1 MPTSAT
7 NRYKIIE
14 QDTTGWSVIPEA
26 QNLTKEE
33 CDVKLNEY
41 VRLGANPNSL
51 KAVLQDDT
59 RFPSSPADPGY
70 LPVT

>member
-1 MPTSAT
+1 MPAT
-7 NRYKIIE
+7 DNNRYKIIE

-26 QNLTKEE
+26 QNLTRED

>member
-1 MPTSAT
+1 MPTSDT

-33 CDVKLNEY
+33 CDVKLNEF
-41 VRLGANPNSL
+41 VRLGANPNAL
-51 KAVLQDDT
+51 KAVLQDDR
-59 RFPSSPADPGY
+59 RFPNPPTDKGFI
-70 LPVT
+70 PVT

>member
-1 MPTSAT
+1 MPETDN

-26 QNLTKEE
+26 QNLTRED

-59 RFPSSPADPGY
+59 RFPSSPDDPGY